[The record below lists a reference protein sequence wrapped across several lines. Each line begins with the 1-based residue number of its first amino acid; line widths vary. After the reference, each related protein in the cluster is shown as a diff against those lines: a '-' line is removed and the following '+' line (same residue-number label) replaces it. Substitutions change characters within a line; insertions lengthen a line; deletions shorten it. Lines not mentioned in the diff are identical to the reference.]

1 MQLGSW
7 KIDNYLTFV
16 CNTHA
21 PSTGAAKVADA
32 APSYRIYED
41 ETTTPLLTGTMAA
54 LDVVNTTG
62 FYSERIQLT
71 TANGFERGKTYHIY
85 IKATVDGVTGTMSH
99 TFQIEAVVD
108 ADRVSRK
115 VDRNF
120 VWLLD

>member
-1 MQLGSW
+1 MHLGSW

-41 ETTTPLLTGTMAA
+41 ETTAPIVTGTMAS
-54 LDVVNTTG
+54 LDAVNTTG
-62 FYSERIQLT
+62 LYSERVQLT
-71 TANGFERGKTYHIY
+71 AASGFEKGKTYHIY
-85 IKATVDGVTGTMSH
+85 IQATVDGTTGTMSH

-108 ADRVSRK
+108 ANGVGKK

-120 VWLLD
+120 VWLLE